1 MVSLANST
9 SGYKALWNL
18 TSRITIF
25 TSKISDLESMVYL
38 RLGDQSLRHLKK
50 KILTVTIGAM
60 STRDVHG
67 IHM

>member
-18 TSRITIF
+18 TSRITLF
-25 TSKISDLESMVYL
+25 TRKISDLESMVYL

-50 KILTVTIGAM
+50 ILTVTIGAM